1 MTNQKAIS
9 LPFSIDSFGKISTT
23 TDQAKIW
30 ADKVRSVLGTSIRER
45 VMRPTFG
52 TLIPFSLFNS
62 IDNAVDEIED
72 EVRRAFSKQLQLL
85 SLSSV
90 DVQQDVYTNELK
102 ITVVYS
108 LPNQETVKTTI
119 GYVAI
124 RGVTPIYEELQ

>member
-1 MTNQKAIS
+1 MANERAIS
-9 LPFSIDSFGKISTT
+9 LPFSIDSFGKVGTT
-23 TDQAKIW
+23 TDQTKIW

-62 IDNAVDEIED
+62 IENAASEIRD
-72 EVRRAFSKQLQLL
+72 EVRRAFGKQLPLL
-85 SLSSV
+85 SLN
-90 DVQQDVYTNELK
+90 DVNVVQDYYTNQLT

-108 LPNQETVKTTI
+108 LPNQEVTKTTI

-124 RGVTPIYEELQ
+124 QGNTPIYEELQ

>member
-1 MTNQKAIS
+1 MATEKAIS

-23 TDQAKIW
+23 TDQTKIW

-62 IDNAVDEIED
+62 IENAVSEIED
-72 EVRRAFSKQLQLL
+72 EVRRAFSKQLQILSLL
-85 SLSSV
+85 SV
-90 DVQQDVYTNELK
+90 DIEQNNYTNDLK

-108 LPNQETVKTTI
+108 LPNQEVVKTSI
-119 GYVAI
+119 GYVSI
-124 RGVTPIYEELQ
+124 QGTTPIYEELQ